1 MFSRA
6 NKVPNEIN
14 KWIVK
19 IIVKN
24 SHIGI
29 WQKTELMSK
38 NMTSSQNVQNLK
50 TNQKNDPM
58 NAKNAEITN
67 YGIMRIFNEVT

>member
-1 MFSRA
+1 MHVHTEFEKNQNVPSMFSRA

-29 WQKTELMSK
+29 
-38 NMTSSQNVQNLK
+38 
-50 TNQKNDPM
+50 
-58 NAKNAEITN
+58 
-67 YGIMRIFNEVT
+67 R

>member
-29 WQKTELMSK
+29 RLKTELMSK
-38 NMTSSQNVQNLK
+38 NMISSQNVQNL
-50 TNQKNDPM
+50 NNLKNDPM